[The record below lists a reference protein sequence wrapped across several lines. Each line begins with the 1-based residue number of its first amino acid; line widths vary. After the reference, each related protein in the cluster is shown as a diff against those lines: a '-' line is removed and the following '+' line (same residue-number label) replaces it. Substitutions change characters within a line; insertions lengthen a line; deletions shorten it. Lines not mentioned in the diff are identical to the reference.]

1 MPETEDGVRLTVL
14 KIIKEAEAFGK
25 DYHGFVKRGYIR
37 GKLPPRFPLNVDEL
51 TNILEALAEAGDL
64 IRCPTNVARP
74 PIMRKYKIAP
84 EKQEE

>member
-1 MPETEDGVRLTVL
+1 MPETDDDVRLTVL

-37 GKLPPRFPLNVDEL
+37 GKLPPQFPLDVDEL
-51 TNILEALAEAGDL
+51 TDILEELAEAGDL
-64 IRCPTNVARP
+64 TRCPTNVARP
-74 PIMRKYKIAP
+74 PTMRKYKITS